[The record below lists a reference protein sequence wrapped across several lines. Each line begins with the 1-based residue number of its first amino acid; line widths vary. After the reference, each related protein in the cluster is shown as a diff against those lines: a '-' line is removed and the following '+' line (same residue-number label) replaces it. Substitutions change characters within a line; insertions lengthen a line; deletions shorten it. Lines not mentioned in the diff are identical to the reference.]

1 MENKRVYELFTIVR
15 IHLAQSSLWI
25 FLPFCRIE
33 TRWRLGRKV
42 RFVARWEKLRLW
54 PKVVVFPHISHFA
67 ILRIL
72 SLQNYSTNAKVVW
85 HAMTQDVSI
94 PQYVSEF
101 KKIGYNIDKGFV
113 L

>member
-1 MENKRVYELFTIVR
+1 MKNKRVYELFTIVR
-15 IHLAQSSLWI
+15 IHLAHSSLRT
-25 FLPFCRIE
+25 FRPFCRTE

-67 ILRIL
+67 IFRIL
-72 SLQNYSTNAKVVW
+72 SLQNYSTNAKLGW
-85 HAMTQDVSI
+85 HALNRNWSI

-101 KKIGYNIDKGFV
+101 KKIGYNIDKGLV